1 MAGPRREQVAQRLRR
16 GDVYFVTSDPALGAE
31 IQKTRPAVIVQNDI
45 ANRASPITIIAA
57 ITSHGEGRRIFPTDV
72 LVRAGDGGLTSPSI
86 ILLNQLRSVDRRR
99 LVRRLGTLKPE
110 TMRRIDQAL
119 AISLSLVEL

>member
-1 MAGPRREQVAQRLRR
+1 MAGPRREQVAPRLRR
-16 GDVYFVTSDPALGAE
+16 GDVYFVTFDPALGAE
-31 IQKTRPAVIVQNDI
+31 IQKTRPAVVVQNDI

-57 ITSHGEGRRIFPTDV
+57 ITSQGEGRRIFPTDV
-72 LVRAGDGGLTSPSI
+72 PVRAGEGGLTSPSV